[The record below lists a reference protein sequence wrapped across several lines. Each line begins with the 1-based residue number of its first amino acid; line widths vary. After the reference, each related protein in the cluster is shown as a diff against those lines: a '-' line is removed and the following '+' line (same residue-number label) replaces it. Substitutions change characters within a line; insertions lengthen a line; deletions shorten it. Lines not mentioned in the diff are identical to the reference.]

1 VNRTNTT
8 PIRTI
13 LALSLAA
20 GLVLAACGGGDDETA
35 PTTAT
40 PVTTTIPETAA
51 STTEVVDTATSTS
64 TTLRPIV
71 TSTTVPDV
79 LRMPL
84 TGEPVDD
91 ASEIPDR
98 PAIAVKMPVDREA
111 QPWSGLNQTDIVFET
126 IINAGVTR
134 FIAMFHSQLADPVG
148 PIRSGRAQDVDIIAM
163 FREPLVGW
171 SGGNPSVTREMR
183 RADEEL
189 NVLIDLNNVR
199 GSSDLYYRR
208 SGVAASPNNLYSSTE
223 VLLTATPDEFT
234 TPTPV
239 FTYLKPD
246 EELVGEPAS
255 QVTVTLDS
263 ISSEWEYDPE
273 TQRYFRSQ
281 NGFESMTESGDG
293 EERVWADN
301 VVVMSADYGI
311 NPLDNNPDLVS
322 RGSNPLL
329 VFSRGTVREGVWV
342 RFEITD
348 PFAFFDNLDDLN
360 AVGLVPGRT
369 WVEFPRNE
377 EGNIT
382 YS

>member
-1 VNRTNTT
+1 MNRSNTT
-8 PIRTI
+8 
-13 LALSLAA
+13 LALTVIV
-20 GLVLAACGGGDDETA
+20 GIVLAACSGGDNEATPTTADVVPATPEPSA
-35 PTTAT
+35 PTTE
-40 PVTTTIPETAA
+40 PVE
-51 STTEVVDTATSTS
+51 TATSTS
-64 TTLRPIV
+64 TTMRPIV
-71 TSTTVPDV
+71 TSTTIPDV

-84 TGEPVDD
+84 TGEPIDD

-98 PAIAVKMPVDREA
+98 PAIAVKMPVDRKA
-111 QPWSGLNQTDIVFET
+111 QPWSGLNQADIVFET
-126 IINAGVTR
+126 IINGGVTR
-134 FIAMFHSQLADPVG
+134 FISMFHSQEADPVG

-189 NVLIDLNNVR
+189 DVLVDLNAVR

-208 SGVAASPNNLYSSTE
+208 SGVADAPNNLYSSTE
-223 VLLTATPDEFT
+223 VLLTATPAEFT
-234 TPTPV
+234 APVPV
-239 FTYLKPD
+239 FTYLKPGD
-246 EELVGEPAS
+246 EVVGEPA
-255 QVTVTLDS
+255 TDIAVTLDD
-263 ISSEWEYDPE
+263 ISSEWEYDSATE
-273 TQRYFRSQ
+273 RYFRSQ
-281 NGFESMTESGDG
+281 NGLESMTESGDTD
-293 EERVWADN
+293 ERVWADN

-329 VFSRGTVREGVWV
+329 VFSRGTVREGVWI
-342 RFEITD
+342 RFEIVD

>member
-1 VNRTNTT
+1 VKPTKKL
-8 PIRTI
+8 
-13 LALSLAA
+13 LALTAFT
-20 GLVLAACGGGDDETA
+20 GIVLAACGGGDNEAT
-35 PTTAT
+35 PTTAEA
-40 PVTTTIPETAA
+40 VATTTA
-51 STTEVVDTATSTS
+51 TTEAAATTVAAAATSTS
-64 TTLRPIV
+64 TTMRPIV
-71 TSTTVPDV
+71 TTTTIPDV
-79 LRMPL
+79 LRIPL
-84 TGEPVDD
+84 TGEPIDD

-98 PAIAVKMPVDREA
+98 PAIAVKMPVDRKA
-111 QPWSGLNQTDIVFET
+111 QPWSGLNEADIVFET

-134 FIAMFHSQLADPVG
+134 LIAMFHSQQADPVG
-148 PIRSGRAQDVDIIAM
+148 PIRSGRAQDVDIISM

-189 NVLIDLNNVR
+189 NLLIDLNNVR
-199 GSSDLYYRR
+199 GSSELYYRR
-208 SGVAASPNNLYSSTE
+208 SGVADSPNNLYSSTE
-223 VLLTATPDEFT
+223 VLLTATPAEFT
-234 TPTPV
+234 VPTPV

-246 EELVGEPAS
+246 EEVVGAPA
-255 QVTVTLDS
+255 TDIAVTLDS
-263 ISSEWEYDPE
+263 VSSEWEYDPE
-273 TQRYFRSQ
+273 TERYFRSQ
-281 NGFESMTESGDG
+281 NGIESMTESGDA

-329 VFSRGTVREGVWV
+329 VFSRGTVREGVWI
-342 RFEITD
+342 RFEIVD
-348 PFAFFDNLDDLN
+348 PFAFFDNLVDLN

-377 EGNIT
+377 AGNVT

>member
-1 VNRTNTT
+1 VLTAT
-8 PIRTI
+8 
-13 LALSLAA
+13 
-20 GLVLAACGGGDDETA
+20 VLAACGGGEEA
-35 PTTAT
+35 VPTTAAAPET
-40 PVTTTIPETAA
+40 TEAAVATTVVVETATTISTAM
-51 STTEVVDTATSTS
+51 E
-64 TTLRPIV
+64 PIV

-98 PAIAVKMPVDREA
+98 PAIAVKMPVDRSA
-111 QPWSGLNQTDIVFET
+111 QPWSGLNEADIVFET
-126 IINAGVTR
+126 IINGGVTR
-134 FIAMFHSQLADPVG
+134 FITVFHSQDADPVS
-148 PIRSGRAQDVDIIAM
+148 PVRSGRAQDIDIISM

-189 NVLIDLNNVR
+189 NVLIDLNAVR
-199 GSSDLYYRR
+199 GHSDLYYRR
-208 SGVAASPNNLYSSTE
+208 SGVAAAHNNLYSSTD
-223 VLLTATPDEFT
+223 VLRTSTPAEFT
-234 TPTPV
+234 TPVPV

-246 EELVGEPAS
+246 EEPVGEE
-255 QVTVTLDS
+255 VTEISVTLDD
-263 ISSEWEYDPE
+263 IVSEWEYDSE

-281 NGFESMTESGDG
+281 DGVESMTESGDT

-301 VVVMSADYGI
+301 VVVILADYGI
-311 NPLDNNPDLVS
+311 NPLDNNPDLQS

-329 VFSRGTVREGVWV
+329 VFSRGTVRAGVWL
-342 RFEITD
+342 RFEPFE
-348 PFAFFDNLDDLN
+348 PFAFVDNLDDLN
-360 AVGLVPGRT
+360 LVGLVPGRT

-377 EGNIT
+377 EGNVV